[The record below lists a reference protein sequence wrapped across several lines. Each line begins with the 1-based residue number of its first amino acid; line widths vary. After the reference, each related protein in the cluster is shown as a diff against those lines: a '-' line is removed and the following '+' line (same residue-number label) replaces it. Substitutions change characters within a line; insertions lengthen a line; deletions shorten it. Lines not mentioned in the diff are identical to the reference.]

1 VSISGGAYT
10 ALVTPF
16 QGGHL
21 DKYGLIAL
29 IERQVENGIHGLVP
43 CGTTGEAS
51 TLSSEEHLLVVQLTV
66 QTVAGRVTV
75 LAGTGA
81 NNTDE
86 AIHLTQCAEK
96 VGADAV
102 LSVTPYYNRPTQ
114 EGLYRHYRAIA
125 EATALPIVLYDV
137 PSRTGVNIFPDTVAR
152 LAQIDN
158 IVGIKVAT
166 GNMAQASETIRL
178 CGENFQVF
186 SGNDSDNLPILAL
199 GGSGMISVT
208 SNVVPKEVANLHKN
222 WIAGN
227 ISQAQKEHYHLEPL
241 NKAMFLETNPIMVK
255 SALALMGLISSE
267 LRLPLCEPAD
277 VNFKKLETT
286 LKNMGLIK

>member
-1 VSISGGAYT
+1 MSISGGAYT